1 MKKKLV
7 TMLLASCILAST
19 FSLTV
24 YADAIEFETE
34 TIIYDDIDIPVDN
47 SDYAQIHSIKEE
59 KLQKAVAD
67 LSQFKSDLKEY
78 KKNIK
83 YIKTELKKSKRD
95 YSKLKKYYKSAKK
108 YFNNSDESLTSALD
122 DLSTMSN
129 VLDLIIEYQD
139 PDMGYTQTDA
149 DLQQA
154 SLDYTEVKKY
164 LTDTRD
170 YLKQFKRYNIVTSD
184 AFKGDLTRA
193 KNYVDFAIKT
203 KDSKRIKTSQKLD
216 SRTKKYSYGYKK
228 YVDYGFYSDAT
239 INSQIKAYNKYRK
252 SKKLPTMKNN
262 PKLNK
267 AAAMLALEYAVG
279 NNLDKN
285 GNNVYG
291 FETHKRPDGSS
302 YTTAIK
308 ECGIKKFK
316 SSSAVCI
323 TEFGEENF
331 NFVKTALSFDMYD
344 KVLKGKQYKEY
355 GIGYYSTSNG
365 SLQVWVLIPISK

>member
-7 TMLLASCILAST
+7 MMLLTSCVLAST

-34 TIIYDDIDIPVDN
+34 TIMYDDIDIPVDN
-47 SDYAQIHSIKEE
+47 SYSQIHSIKEE
-59 KLQKAVAD
+59 QLQKAIAD
-67 LSQFKSDLKEY
+67 LNQFKSNLKEY
-78 KKNIK
+78 KKSIK

-108 YFNNSDESLTSALD
+108 YFKNADESLTSVLD

-154 SLDYTEVKKY
+154 SLDLTEVKNY

-228 YVDYGFYSDAT
+228 YVDYGFYSDDT
-239 INSQIKAYNKYRK
+239 ISSQIKAYNKYRK

-262 PKLNK
+262 SKLNK

-291 FETHKRPDGSS
+291 SETHKRPDGSD

-323 TEFGEENF
+323 TETGEENF

-365 SLQVWVLIPISK
+365 SYQVWVLIPISK